1 MTSDLQPRG
10 GGGMC
15 PQSGPI
21 VPVWEGGG
29 DVVVF
34 LSCFDMRGEQVQCVG
49 HILIFI
55 A

>member
-21 VPVWEGGG
+21 VPVWGGG
-29 DVVVF
+29 GGGVSF
-34 LSCFDMRGEQVQCVG
+34 MF
-49 HILIFI
+49 
-55 A
+55 